1 MEVAA
6 MQGNT
11 RQGIEIDD
19 SLAFLNHIFEVTKA
33 NTLGQSSIV
42 LEVSAQDYNDHQ
54 AIYDSLTRHIPGTTR
69 GIVAI
74 TS

>member
-6 MQGNT
+6 MQNNT

-33 NTLGQSSIV
+33 NALGQSSIA
-42 LEVSAQDYNDHQ
+42 LEVSAQDFNEHH

-69 GIVAI
+69 TIVAI